1 VALFCQLLPH
11 AGEAKHARG
20 GSRWRRS
27 ASVRLSPMLA
37 ARNTGHD
44 PQFTMSNSPVRAWT
58 PDNLA
63 I

>member
-1 VALFCQLLPH
+1 MAALRLGC
-11 AGEAKHARG
+11 
-20 GSRWRRS
+20 
-27 ASVRLSPMLA
+27 RLSPMLA